1 MSEEMESPREAEVEA
16 TATEASVEEAET
28 RNRRPTQVETKATP
42 SEKALP
48 QSAARREE
56 DWAAYGKDMKDETI
70 IFPNLKQKHG
80 KSSQPHLN
88 VQRRHYELILA
99 QGRDK

>member
-28 RNRRPTQVETKATP
+28 RSRRPKQVVTKATP

-70 IFPNLKQKHG
+70 LYHNKQKRG